1 MSNPNNTYRERLIQA
16 VNGLKEIQ
24 IEAFGHLVSVA
35 MEGEFSDLNERFEIG
50 EEVKFDL
57 EMFADCK
64 DQNVKILYDAVVELS
79 LAYEKIMNINGIK
92 ESELEEY

>member
-1 MSNPNNTYRERLIQA
+1 M
-16 VNGLKEIQ
+16 
-24 IEAFGHLVSVA
+24 
-35 MEGEFSDLNERFEIG
+35 
-50 EEVKFDL
+50 VKFDL

-92 ESELEEY
+92 ESELDNY